1 MVLQI
6 VTDLDAD
13 REGEMIDYCGYRGP
27 IQRLWLS
34 ALNEAPIR
42 QALNSVKQ
50 GSETYTLYLSAL
62 APERTGLLV

>member
-1 MVLQI
+1 
-6 VTDLDAD
+6 
-13 REGEMIDYCGYRGP
+13 MIDYCGYRGP

-34 ALNEAPIR
+34 ALNEALIR

-62 APERTGLLV
+62 APERTGLSV